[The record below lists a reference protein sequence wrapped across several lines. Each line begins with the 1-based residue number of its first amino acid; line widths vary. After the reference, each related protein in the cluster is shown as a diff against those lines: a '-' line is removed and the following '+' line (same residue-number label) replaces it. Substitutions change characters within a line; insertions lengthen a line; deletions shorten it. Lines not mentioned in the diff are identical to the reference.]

1 MSELCAYGVSVD
13 MTSVG
18 EYRQYGDI
26 LVTNKSRS
34 KSPALVNVLSQCSH
48 YGPVALH

>member
-1 MSELCAYGVSVD
+1 MSELCAYGMSVD

-26 LVTNKSRS
+26 LVTYKSRS
-34 KSPALVNVLSQCSH
+34 KSPALVNVLSQCNH
-48 YGPVALH
+48 YEPVALH